1 MSFFKIAAIQM
12 PVAGKSEN
20 LSAMRQHL
28 DSVMRR
34 FPAVQ
39 MVIFSELCA
48 YAADKSK
55 AQERGGEV
63 EQLFCEMAARHQIWL
78 IPGSVYERDGEHL
91 YNSAPVIN
99 PQGKIVTRYRKMFPF
114 LPYETGVQAGSE
126 FCVFDV
132 PDVGR
137 FGVSICYDKWFPETT
152 RTMALM
158 GAEVILHPTMTD
170 TIDRDLELSIARTN
184 AAVNQ
189 CYFFDVNGVGD
200 CGNGRSVIIGPAG
213 DVIHQAGIGFEIMPI
228 EIDFNRVRRERDKGM
243 MMLGQPLKSFSDRPI
258 NFSTAQNTDEINDY
272 LATLGPIVK
281 PTRSS

>member
-1 MSFFKIAAIQM
+1 
-12 PVAGKSEN
+12 
-20 LSAMRQHL
+20 
-28 DSVMRR
+28 
-34 FPAVQ
+34 
-39 MVIFSELCA
+39 
-48 YAADKSK
+48 
-55 AQERGGEV
+55 
-63 EQLFCEMAARHQIWL
+63 
-78 IPGSVYERDGEHL
+78 
-91 YNSAPVIN
+91 
-99 PQGKIVTRYRKMFPF
+99 
-114 LPYETGVQAGSE
+114 
-126 FCVFDV
+126 
-132 PDVGR
+132 
-137 FGVSICYDKWFPETT
+137 
-152 RTMALM
+152 
-158 GAEVILHPTMTD
+158 MTD

-243 MMLGQPLKSFSDRPI
+243 MMLGQPLKSFRDRPI